1 MKVDDTIR
9 VKVLSALFEKGCI
22 EPNYSKIART
32 SGLDVKTVRNS
43 LFFLEKEGV
52 VSNYMPLVNAR
63 ELGFYRI
70 HTDVTRYDFANER
83 ERDHIYKEI
92 AKRNPHVYMTYKT
105 DGPGLMNRF
114 TIGIYRNSHEKY
126 KMERKLEDK
135 LHLQRWIK
143 DKISIPL
150 MEKVKYEALSKTMV
164 NILKKEKGL

>member
-9 VKVLSALFEKGCI
+9 IKVLSALFEKGCI

-52 VSNYMPLVNAR
+52 IRNFMPLINAR
-63 ELGFYRI
+63 KLGFFRI
-70 HTDVTRYDFANER
+70 HADVTRYDFSNER

-92 AKRNPHVYMTYKT
+92 KKRNPNEYMVYKT

-114 TIGIYRNSHEKY
+114 TIGIFRNTHEKY
-126 KMERKLEDK
+126 QLERKIENE
-135 LHLQRWIK
+135 LHTQRWIR

-150 MEKVKYEALSKTMV
+150 MEKVKYDSLSKTMV
-164 NILKKEKGL
+164 EILKKEKGL